1 MSRIENEKAVVAK
14 MIRLYCRHKLGMEE
28 LNEEY
33 TELLRYAEQRLTR
46 CKFGDQKP
54 ACKRCPIH
62 CYKSDMR
69 AKIREVMRWAGP
81 RMIIYDPVAAI
92 KHLINK

>member
-14 MIRLYCRHKLGMEE
+14 MIRLYYRRKLGLREPSTEE
-28 LNEEY
+28 L
-33 TELLRYAEQRLTR
+33 ELLSYAEQRLTR
-46 CKFGDQKP
+46 CKFEEQKP

-62 CYKSDMR
+62 CYRSDMR

-92 KHLINK
+92 KHLLNK

>member
-14 MIRLYCRHKLGMEE
+14 MIRLYYRRKLGLLEPSTEE
-28 LNEEY
+28 L
-33 TELLRYAEQRLTR
+33 ELLSYAERRLTH
-46 CKFGDQKP
+46 CKFGEQKP

-62 CYKSDMR
+62 CYRSDMR

-92 KHLINK
+92 KHLLNK

>member
-14 MIRLYCRHKLGMEE
+14 MIRLYYRRKLGLLEPSTEE
-28 LNEEY
+28 M
-33 TELLRYAEQRLTR
+33 ELLRYAEQRLTH
-46 CKFGDQKP
+46 CKFGEQKP

-62 CYKSDMR
+62 CYRSDMR

-92 KHLINK
+92 KHLLNK

>member
-14 MIRLYCRHKLGMEE
+14 MIRLYYRRKLGLLEPSTEE
-28 LNEEY
+28 M
-33 TELLRYAEQRLTR
+33 ELLSYAERRLTH
-46 CKFGDQKP
+46 CKFGEQKP

-62 CYKSDMR
+62 CYRSDMR

-92 KHLINK
+92 KHILNK

>member
-14 MIRLYCRHKLGMEE
+14 MFRLYYRRKLGLLEPSTEE
-28 LNEEY
+28 L
-33 TELLRYAEQRLTR
+33 ELLSYAKQRLTR
-46 CKFGDQKP
+46 CKYGEQKP

-62 CYKSDMR
+62 CYRSDMR

-92 KHLINK
+92 KHLLNK

>member
-14 MIRLYCRHKLGMEE
+14 MIRLYYRRKLGLLEPSTEE
-28 LNEEY
+28 M
-33 TELLRYAEQRLTR
+33 ELLSYAEQRLTR
-46 CKFGDQKP
+46 CKFGEQKP

-62 CYKSDMR
+62 CYRSDMR

-92 KHLINK
+92 KHLLNK

>member
-14 MIRLYCRHKLGMEE
+14 MIRLYYRRKLGLLEPSTEE
-28 LNEEY
+28 L
-33 TELLRYAEQRLTR
+33 ELLSYAERRLPH
-46 CKFGDQKP
+46 CKFGEQKP

-62 CYKSDMR
+62 CYRSDMR

-92 KHLINK
+92 KHILNK

>member
-1 MSRIENEKAVVAK
+1 MTRVENEKAVVAK

-33 TELLRYAEQRLTR
+33 TELLRYAQRRLTL
-46 CKFGDQKP
+46 CKFGNEKP

>member
-14 MIRLYCRHKLGMEE
+14 MIRLYYRRKLGLLEPSTEE
-28 LNEEY
+28 M
-33 TELLRYAEQRLTR
+33 ELLSYAERRLTR
-46 CKFGDQKP
+46 CKFGEQKP

-62 CYKSDMR
+62 CYRSDMR

-92 KHLINK
+92 KHLLNK